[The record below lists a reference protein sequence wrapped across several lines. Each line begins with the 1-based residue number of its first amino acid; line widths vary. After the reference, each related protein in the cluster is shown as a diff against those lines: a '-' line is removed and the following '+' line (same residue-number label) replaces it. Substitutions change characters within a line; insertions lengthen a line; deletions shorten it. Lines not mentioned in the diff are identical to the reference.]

1 MDSQIWFI
9 VRSEKREENKSFERY
24 FWTRLLDDYW
34 KPVVLNCCPEVLS
47 SPAPNPMRLS
57 KTPDL
62 AFRFVV
68 IVLFFL
74 FFYYQVRADWQISG
88 YVKDSSGMAIEQ
100 VLVKSNNDY
109 CLTGERGEYRLSVTE
124 QDTVLFHKLGFQ
136 DIILAVEDVPASL
149 QLRGTV
155 ISISGKNVTAARNVD
170 EGNIRKIII
179 DNSNKSQ
186 IGSIAGYI
194 AAESGLQLS
203 GTRTA
208 GSSQTLQ
215 VPGYDS
221 RHTLVMLDG
230 IPLNNPGEEFDL
242 TRIPIGLI
250 AEIEILSSTGAMGTA
265 INLITK
271 APEKNKGAK
280 LQLSYG
286 SFEHYAAE
294 MNYNKTYKQ
303 VLAQF
308 NLNYQQAENDFSFPA
323 PESWQEEDEMLKRE
337 NNSFRQLDLSTA
349 LKYRT
354 SSCDWDIKIY
364 YTDFFRML
372 PGAINNPELYYKAR
386 MTGKLWKLQS
396 SWQHQFH
403 QFRFQTNLW
412 YHAEK
417 TIYDNTR
424 LQEPYNN
431 FLLYYIYGINRK
443 KTYGIR
449 PVLEWQADWVNFK
462 IGAEY
467 KSETY
472 EYEETTNPA
481 NSISELKRN
490 SPASFGV
497 SMLHTKIADF
507 EPWLKVNARY
517 DDASDFSPETGGS
530 IFTGITYENLF
541 RWETSMGKIWGY
553 TLPSFYSLYWQGDAE
568 AMGNPDLVPETSKG
582 WQLDTSIEY
591 AGNSCSFTGRSDQLE
606 DMIIWIQTFN
616 KAWKPVNIGAAE
628 VKNLEY
634 RCDLHPYTNL
644 QVKAVFT
651 RTITADKTTLSSG
664 EPSAYYNKELIYT
677 PDYQGNVAL
686 NWTPPHFHL
695 GLSMEFT
702 GSQWTTRDQ
711 LSTQKRLSE
720 YELYNCS
727 VSWDMKYKSWLIK
740 WQLLINNIFDNHYYI
755 YEYMP
760 QPGRN
765 INFSII
771 LKKG

>member
-1 MDSQIWFI
+1 M
-9 VRSEKREENKSFERY
+9 RSETSSGFYDRQEA
-24 FWTRLLDDYW
+24 
-34 KPVVLNCCPEVLS
+34 LS
-47 SPAPNPMRLS
+47 SPAQNLTRLF

-62 AFRFVV
+62 SFRFWV
-68 IVLFFL
+68 IFSVFLLFFS
-74 FFYYQVRADWQISG
+74 QVRAGWQISG
-88 YVKDSSGMAIEQ
+88 YVKDFSGKAIDQ

-109 CLTGERGEYRLSVTE
+109 CLTGESGEYRLSVAE

-136 DIILAVEDVPASL
+136 DVTMEVKDVPASL
-149 QLRGTV
+149 QLQSTA
-155 ISISGKNVTAARNVD
+155 ISISGKNVTEIRKVN
-170 EGNIRKIII
+170 EGNIRRIIV
-179 DNSNKSQ
+179 DDSNKSQ
-186 IGSIAGYI
+186 TGSIAGYI
-194 AAESGLQLS
+194 AAESGLQLT
-203 GTRTA
+203 GTRAA

-221 RHTLVMLDG
+221 RHTLIMLDG

-250 AEIEILSSTGAMGTA
+250 AEIEILSTAGAMGTA

-271 APEKNKGAK
+271 APEQNQGAE
-280 LQLSYG
+280 LWSSYG
-286 SFEHYAAE
+286 SFEHYATE
-294 MNYNKTYKQ
+294 MMYSRNCGRISGQ
-303 VLAQF
+303 M
-308 NLNYQQAENDFSFPA
+308 NLNYEQAENDFSFSA
-323 PESWQEEDEMLKRE
+323 PSSWQEEDEMLKRE

-349 LKYRT
+349 LNYRT
-354 SSCDWDIKIY
+354 AQDDLDIKIY

-372 PGAINNPELYYKAR
+372 PGPINNPELYYKAR

-403 QFRFQTNLW
+403 QFRFMTNLW
-412 YHAEK
+412 YHAEQ

-424 LQEPYNN
+424 LQEPYNSY
-431 FLLYYIYGINRK
+431 LLYYIYGVNRK
-443 KTYGIR
+443 KTYGFR
-449 PVLEWQADWVNFK
+449 PALEWQADMVNLK

-467 KSETY
+467 KTETY

-490 SPASFGV
+490 SPALFGE

-541 RWETSMGKIWGY
+541 RWKTSMGRIRGY

-568 AMGNPDLVPETSKG
+568 VVGNPDLVPETSQG
-582 WQLDTSIEY
+582 WELDTSIEY
-591 AGNSCSFTGRSDQLE
+591 DGNSCSFTGRSDQLE

-634 RCDLHPYTNL
+634 RCDLHPYKNL
-644 QVKAVFT
+644 QLKAVYT
-651 RTITADKTTLSSG
+651 RTITADKTVLANG
-664 EPSAYYNKELIYT
+664 EPSAFYDKELIYT
-677 PDYQGNVAL
+677 PDYQGNISL
-686 NWTPPHFHL
+686 QWTPADFSF
-695 GLSMEFT
+695 GGSVEFT

-727 VSWDMKYKSWLIK
+727 VAWKMPYHNLQITWML
-740 WQLLINNIFDNHYYI
+740 QINNIFNNHYYI

-771 LKKG
+771 FKKG